1 MQECR
6 NGREYRGSDK
16 EDSTALH
23 WLNYHHQH
31 PHHHRHHGHHSLVI
45 IVVVA
50 IIFNVIITFLQD
62 IEDQIRG
69 DSTPLDKRHRQAYL
83 KWPLPP
89 QQKQKFKTLIV
100 GKQMMALHDFSLF
113 SCPSTSI
120 PTYETD

>member
-1 MQECR
+1 M
-6 NGREYRGSDK
+6 
-16 EDSTALH
+16 
-23 WLNYHHQH
+23 
-31 PHHHRHHGHHSLVI
+31 V
-45 IVVVA
+45 VVVA

-69 DSTPLDKRHRQAYL
+69 DSALLDKRHRQAYL

-100 GKQMMALHDFSLF
+100 GKKMMAFHDFSLF

-120 PTYETD
+120 SKYGTHWLSD